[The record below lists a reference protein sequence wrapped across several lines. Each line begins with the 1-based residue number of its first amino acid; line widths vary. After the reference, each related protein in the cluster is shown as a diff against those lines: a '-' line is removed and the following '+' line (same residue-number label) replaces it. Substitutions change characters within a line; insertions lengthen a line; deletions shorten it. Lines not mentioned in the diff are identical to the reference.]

1 MTLEHAM
8 HIRAQQLQGKPVHA
22 LDLQDAVHTIQLHR
36 PRPKGGRPPKFRLPT
51 LRPAD
56 REVMNAMLLYRLGM
70 AMGRI
75 EERKAA

>member
-8 HIRAQQLQGKPVHA
+8 YIRAQQLQGRPVQA
-22 LDLQDAVHTIQLHR
+22 GDLQEALHTIQLMR

-51 LRPAD
+51 MKPAD
-56 REVMNAMLLYRLGM
+56 KEVMNASLLYRLGI

-75 EERKAA
+75 EERKSA